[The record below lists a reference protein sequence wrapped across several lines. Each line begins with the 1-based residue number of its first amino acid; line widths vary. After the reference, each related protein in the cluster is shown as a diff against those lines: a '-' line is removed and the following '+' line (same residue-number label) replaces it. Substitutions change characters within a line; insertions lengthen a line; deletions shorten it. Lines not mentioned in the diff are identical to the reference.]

1 MRIGARQYFTFTMHI
16 PQARLLSLALC
27 IAAASG
33 TANLLTYVDGSVG
46 NVLGTAFGAPGTN
59 ATFDYVIVGGGTA
72 GLTIATRL
80 ASDPAI
86 SVAVIEAGGFYEVD
100 NGNRS
105 TVPGYANFYTGSD
118 PNNYQP
124 LVDWGF
130 TTVAQPVRVS
140 SVSAVEFL
148 MSCSKSASGVAD
160 RGFSVGSG
168 KSQNTLCPWQD
179 IGRLQLKKLH
189 DFPVS
194 LYNLLLHY

>member
-1 MRIGARQYFTFTMHI
+1 MRISVRQFSTFTMHI
-16 PQARLLSLALC
+16 PQARLLSLFSC
-27 IAAASG
+27 IAAATG

-46 NVLGTAFGAPGTN
+46 NVLGTAFGAPGAN

-118 PNNYQP
+118 PKNYQP

-130 TTVAQPVRVS
+130 TTVAQPVGVS
-140 SVSAVEFL
+140 SASAVESVL
-148 MSCSKSASGVAD
+148 SCSKSALS
-160 RGFSVGSG
+160 
-168 KSQNTLCPWQD
+168 
-179 IGRLQLKKLH
+179 
-189 DFPVS
+189 
-194 LYNLLLHY
+194 